1 MTQDF
6 MIRSTVH
13 CSTKKLEKALRFER
27 KSLDKKMH
35 QILKK
40 KAWIKKTPRFE
51 GKRLKPDVGFAA
63 RFALSPVGG

>member
-40 KAWIKKTPRFE
+40 SLDKKDTTF
-51 GKRLKPDVGFAA
+51 
-63 RFALSPVGG
+63 

>member
-13 CSTKKLEKALRFER
+13 CNTKRLERALSFKR
-27 KSLDKKMH
+27 SLAKKMH
-35 QILKK
+35 HILKE
-40 KAWIKKTPRFE
+40 KAWIKKAPRFE